1 MKDTNVL
8 FKGEKLNHAAIYDI
22 DANVHRLVSKIELL
36 AYINPLN
43 IAQERKNFFK
53 EKFNY
58 QPDFKYRKV
67 KFKPYKL
74 HRLFFSQRLER
85 VEDELIQSLYK
96 DIIYTYS
103 GLVQCIETIKEP
115 GNKFYFNSLRFFG
128 TPTERMVDNAK
139 FILHHQVP
147 VSEKALFEK
156 TLSTE
161 DAIEYFKNFRNQY
174 GFDFSIKTSSAMS
187 AAAMVSNNEQCLY
200 LKKNQKFSRHELEL
214 LGHHEIG
221 VHLVTTFN
229 ALEQPL
235 KVFSN
240 GFPNNVETQEGLAVM
255 SEYLSGNLTMT
266 RLHELAYRVIAV
278 DSLTKGYSFADTF
291 DLIHNQYKLKKEKAF
306 NITLRVHRGGGFTK
320 DALYLSG
327 LKKIYD
333 LYKAGNS
340 LDHLMMGKCSLEYA
354 PVVNELLNQ
363 GLAIPSKYKSLSLQL
378 EPVIDPTIDFILK
391 NLK

>member
-1 MKDTNVL
+1 MKDINVSHSL
-8 FKGEKLNHAAIYDI
+8 VDPSHAAIHDI
-22 DANVHRLVSKIELL
+22 DANVHRLVRNIELL

-53 EKFNY
+53 EKYNY
-58 QPDFKYRKV
+58 EPEFKYRKV

-85 VEDELIQSLYK
+85 IEQESVQSLYK

-115 GNKFYFNSLRFFG
+115 SNKFYFNSLRFFG

-147 VSEKALFEK
+147 EKEKELFK
-156 TLSTE
+156 KNISID
-161 DAIEYFKNFRNQY
+161 DAIEYFKDFRNQY
-174 GFDFSIKTSSAMS
+174 GFNFKIKLSSAMS
-187 AAAMVSNNEQCLY
+187 AAAMVSNNEQTLY
-200 LKKNQKFSRHELEL
+200 LKKNQKFSQHELQL

-255 SEYLSGNLTMT
+255 SEYLSGNLTVT

-278 DSLTKGYSFADTF
+278 DSLNKGYSFVDTF
-291 DLIHNQYKLKKEKAF
+291 DLIHNQYKLNKEKAF

-333 LYKAGNS
+333 LYASGTTF
-340 LDHLMMGKCSLEYA
+340 DDLMMGKCSLEYQS
-354 PVVNELLNQ
+354 VVKDLMDQ
-363 GLAIPSKYKSLSLQL
+363 GLATPSKYESLSLQL
-378 EPVIDPTIDFILK
+378 EPAIDPTLDFILK